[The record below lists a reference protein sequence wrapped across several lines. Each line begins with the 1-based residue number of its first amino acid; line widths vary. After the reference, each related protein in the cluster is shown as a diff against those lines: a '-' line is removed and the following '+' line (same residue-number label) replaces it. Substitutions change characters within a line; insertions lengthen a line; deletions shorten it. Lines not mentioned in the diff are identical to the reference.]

1 MMNAQRALLVLDMQV
16 GLFEGPERPWRGEQ
30 VLATINQLIG
40 AARSAEVPVFFARH
54 TGPEGSPIAAGS
66 AAWQLLPG
74 LNTDVQRDRLFDK
87 SRPSAFFA
95 TALADELR
103 AADVEE
109 LVIVGM
115 KTQYCVDTN
124 CRVAA
129 ELGFKPVLIS
139 DGHTC
144 MDTPGLS
151 AESIIAHHNATLAG
165 AFARVLVA
173 ADLSF

>member
-1 MMNAQRALLVLDMQV
+1 MNARRALLVLDMQV
-16 GLFEGPERPWRGEQ
+16 GLFQGPERPWRGEQ
-30 VLATINQLIG
+30 VLATSNQLIG
-40 AARSAEVPVFFARH
+40 AARNADVPVFFARH

-66 AAWQLLPG
+66 PAWQLHPE
-74 LNTDVQRDRLFDK
+74 LNVDPQRDRLFDK
-87 SRPSAFFA
+87 TRPSAFFA
-95 TALADELR
+95 TSLADELR

-129 ELGFKPVLIS
+129 ELGFKPVLVS
-139 DGHTC
+139 DAHTC

-151 AESIIAHHNATLAG
+151 AEAIVAHHNFTLAG
-165 AFARVLVA
+165 AFARVLTA